1 MTQRTR
7 PSAKTADR
15 TVWTALALLLIA
27 AVALGATVF
36 YRDNPLPDR
45 AAGYAQQV
53 ATTSA
58 ATYVT
63 LRTLNAVLST
73 VQEAAFT
80 GSVVVAEATV
90 QPLKALEPID
100 DTIERISNVVFAIM
114 LAAGVL
120 SVAMGPVSAVGSGMI
135 ALACVIWLADLAI
148 GRRDP
153 IIAFSR
159 RLAWYGAF
167 LGLGLPLSFLLSA
180 TVADRLTQSVWD
192 QHEAVIETVMADVGA
207 AQVGPIDDTEG
218 WLTWLRELSNDVDR
232 YYTVADNALS
242 HADELIGSFI
252 ALLSVY
258 VFKLFLLPALMAG
271 AVFLLARF
279 FATRED
285 GRHTGLPV

>member
-1 MTQRTR
+1 MTQRTP

-15 TVWTALALLLIA
+15 RGLRILVLVLITGLALLA
-27 AVALGATVF
+27 AMQYTK
-36 YRDNPLPDR
+36 NPLPKQ

-100 DTIERISNVVFAIM
+100 DTIERISDVVFAIM

-120 SVAMGPVSAVGSGMI
+120 SVAMGPVSAIGAGMI
-135 ALACVIWLADLAI
+135 ALACTIWLADLVI

-153 IIAFSR
+153 IIALSR

-167 LGLGLPLSFLLSA
+167 LGVGLPLAFLISA
-180 TVADRLTQSVWD
+180 GLADHLTAAVWD
-192 QHEAVIETVMADVGA
+192 KHTQIIETIMADVGA
-207 AQVGPIDDTEG
+207 GDVTPMSDSDS
-218 WLTWLRELSNDVDR
+218 WLAWLRELSNDVDR
-232 YYTVADNALS
+232 YYTVAENALNK
-242 HADELIGSFI
+242 ADALIGSFVAI
-252 ALLSVY
+252 LSVY
-258 VFKLFLLPALMAG
+258 VFKIFLLPALLAG
-271 AVFLLARF
+271 AAYVFVRF
-279 FATRED
+279 FAQQDTSK
-285 GRHTGLPV
+285 